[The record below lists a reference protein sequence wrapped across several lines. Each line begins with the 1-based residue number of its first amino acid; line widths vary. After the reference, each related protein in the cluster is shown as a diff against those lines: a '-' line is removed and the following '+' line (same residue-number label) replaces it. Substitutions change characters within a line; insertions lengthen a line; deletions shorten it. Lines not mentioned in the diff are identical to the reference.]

1 MWIGV
6 LGPVEVS
13 RAGQPVALG
22 GPKQRAVLAHLVV
35 RANQV
40 VPAETLIDL
49 VWGDDPPEAAR
60 NSLQSYVS
68 HLRTALGAE
77 RLEGRSP

>member
-13 RAGQPVALG
+13 RDGQPVALG

-68 HLRTALGAE
+68 HLRKGGGGG
-77 RLEGRSP
+77 GRGGG